1 MAVVGVKAPGI
12 KATGILDFI
21 LTRCQKMS
29 ILVIDTESEYWI
41 LCTLYRRVT
50 QAELC
55 TQDIKE
61 LQMQNQST
69 WLRILS
75 AVR

>member
-1 MAVVGVKAPGI
+1 MAVVGVKARGI

-55 TQDIKE
+55 TQDIKD

>member
-55 TQDIKE
+55 TQDIKD